1 MEIGS
6 DFQTDFSSRVGI
18 RERLEPRTTE
28 VIEKINIITE
38 FIRQSVGKEPI
49 VIIDDLDHVDPDLV
63 WKIFYGYTKSLTRPD
78 CKIMFTVPISL
89 IYKREFARIERDFP
103 IREVLPLIK
112 TRNKDAE
119 RLGKESHKIFD
130 DLEDMGGIACTLHLI
145 GMINQERGRY
155 DDAFG
160 NYNASLEISEELGD
174 KANVAYTLHE
184 IGSIFFANGD
194 YEKALEDYRKSLAI
208 KEALRDRNGIAST
221 LHQIGNIHQAK
232 GEFEKALNEYNRSL
246 KISEEIEDMLGI
258 ALTLGQV
265 GRVKYEQ
272 MRYQESISALSRA
285 ESIFEELESPYRA
298 QAITDLE
305 LVRTDI
311 GDDMF
316 NEMSKNQ

>member
-1 MEIGS
+1 
-6 DFQTDFSSRVGI
+6 
-18 RERLEPRTTE
+18 
-28 VIEKINIITE
+28 
-38 FIRQSVGKEPI
+38 
-49 VIIDDLDHVDPDLV
+49 
-63 WKIFYGYTKSLTRPD
+63 
-78 CKIMFTVPISL
+78 MFTVPISL

-130 DLEDMGGIACTLHLI
+130 DL
-145 GMINQERGRY
+145 
-155 DDAFG
+155 
-160 NYNASLEISEELGD
+160 
-174 KANVAYTLHE
+174 
-184 IGSIFFANGD
+184 
-194 YEKALEDYRKSLAI
+194 
-208 KEALRDRNGIAST
+208 
-221 LHQIGNIHQAK
+221 
-232 GEFEKALNEYNRSL
+232 
-246 KISEEIEDMLGI
+246 EDMLGI